1 MFPRVESRSQPGG
14 HAACSRV
21 SRADVEVDANALNL
35 NIESGWPART
45 GVRGLREPE
54 TRGLRPAQRGTR
66 LTPPST

>member
-1 MFPRVESRSQPGG
+1 MRG

-21 SRADVEVDANALNL
+21 CRAGVEVGANALNL

-45 GVRGLREPE
+45 GVRGPRRPE
-54 TRGLRPAQRGTR
+54 TRGPRPAQTGTR